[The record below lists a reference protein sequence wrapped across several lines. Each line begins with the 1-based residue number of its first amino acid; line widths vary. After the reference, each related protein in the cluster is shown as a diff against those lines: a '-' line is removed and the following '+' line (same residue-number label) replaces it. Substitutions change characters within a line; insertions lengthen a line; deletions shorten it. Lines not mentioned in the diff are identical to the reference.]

1 MKNLLFLVLL
11 SIAVF
16 NGFAFYKTGNLPL
29 RTWGE
34 QVASDGLEASL
45 KHFSLKDMFNK
56 TKQDISEITGT
67 EAPASGPQKLQ
78 ISKWTDAQGVVHYD
92 NKPVPGAATIS
103 INPNANVL
111 PMEDAPAAA
120 PAEKP
125 EGNLNQEV
133 QENRERM
140 RREMEARMGI

>member
-16 NGFAFYKTGNLPL
+16 NAFAYYKSGDLPL

-34 QVASDGLEASL
+34 QVAREGLVASL
-45 KHFSLKDMFNK
+45 KNFSARDIFNK
-56 TKQDISEITGT
+56 TKQDIREISGA

-111 PMEDAPAAA
+111 PMEDAPAVES
-120 PAEKP
+120 AEKP
-125 EGNLNQEV
+125 ASDLNQEV
-133 QENRERM
+133 QENRERI
-140 RREMEARMGI
+140 RREMEARAGI